1 MRDFSVLREDAEFN
15 QTTADELMRL
25 IKDQTKLIN
34 TFIISSEYMS
44 SLDKNLLIEKTNMH
58 NIAIQKRL
66 AEMYTK
72 NHIISSFFMEE
83 QKKELEKASDKIDG
97 N

>member
-15 QTTADELMRL
+15 QTTADEIMSL

-34 TFIISSEYMS
+34 TFIISGEYMS
-44 SLDKNLLIEKTNMH
+44 SLDRNLLIEKTNLH

-72 NHIISSFFMEE
+72 NHVISSFFKEE
-83 QKKELEKASDKIDG
+83 QKKELEKASDSIDR